1 MNGIERL
8 VFSRST
14 AAGTGG
20 HRSSG
25 QKREQSAS
33 RVLTLWDQEPTGIAA
48 DGFLAAAMAM
58 VEMALPQAAS
68 E

>member
-33 RVLTLWDQEPTGIAA
+33 RVLTLWDQEPIAA